1 MYLANPHLLC
11 TCSLFERDI
20 KSFPDC
26 VKYVRVQAL
35 SDSVKFRRRLMQIL
49 DLLSCDLTY
58 SKAIEQSLNDRNKI
72 TNERQVNNCDQK

>member
-1 MYLANPHLLC
+1 MSN
-11 TCSLFERDI
+11 
-20 KSFPDC
+20 FPNC
-26 VKYVRVQAL
+26 LKNGRVQAL

-72 TNERQVNNCDQK
+72 ANERQVNNCDQK